1 MKFYS
6 SQHDIWQD
14 YFNYLAE
21 TDGWQTRTGDRH
33 FVLHRS
39 DWLPDPIDV
48 YLTNNKQWFGRG
60 LNWQFYFIL
69 DDNVMRNLE
78 MLSVK
83 HHQDLKPHFR
93 QAFYHSL
100 HDSIHNYL
108 SPKLS
113 GESTAVEWWNES
125 PHQNLMKAEQ
135 ALSDPLKQTK
145 LSEQIFWSVLPKSE
159 QFLLNFYWR
168 LSSLVAEL
176 QRVEQEA
183 LMKIWTE
190 KKDYWNSLPQDLEKR
205 HINHDLF
212 KPLIVQQQKKQD
224 YCTKG
229 GRIDL
234 YQNFVDSISRKRHF
248 AQHF

>member
-6 SQHDIWQD
+6 PAHDIWQD
-14 YFNYLAE
+14 YFNYLGE
-21 TDGWQTRTGDRH
+21 VDGWQTRTGDRH
-33 FVLHRS
+33 FVLHRP
-39 DWLPDPIDV
+39 DWLPEPLDV

-69 DDNVMRNLE
+69 DSDAMRDLE
-78 MLSVK
+78 MLPTES
-83 HHQDLKPHFR
+83 HQDLKPHFR

-100 HDSIHNYL
+100 HDSMHDYL
-108 SPKLS
+108 SPKLAGS
-113 GESTAVEWWNES
+113 ELSLEWWHES
-125 PHQNLMKAEQ
+125 PHENLMIAEQ
-135 ALSDPLKQTK
+135 ALSNPLKQTK
-145 LSEQIFWSVLPKSE
+145 LSEQIFWSHLPKPE

-176 QRVEQEA
+176 QKLEQEA
-183 LMKIWTE
+183 LMKIWSE
-190 KKDYWNSLPQDLEKR
+190 KKDYWDNLPSDFEKK

-212 KPLIVQQQKKQD
+212 KPLFIQQQKQQD

-234 YQNFVDSISRKRHF
+234 YQNFVDSISKKRHF
-248 AQHF
+248 GA